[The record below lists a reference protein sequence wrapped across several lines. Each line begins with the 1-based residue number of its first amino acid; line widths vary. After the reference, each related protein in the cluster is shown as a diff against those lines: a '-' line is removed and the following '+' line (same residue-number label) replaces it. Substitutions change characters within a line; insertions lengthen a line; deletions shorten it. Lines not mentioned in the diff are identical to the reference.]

1 MLGEEKLAKKQAV
14 CVCVWVD
21 VCVYVG
27 VKMCVGLCVYVCEF
41 KY

>member
-1 MLGEEKLAKKQAV
+1 MLGEEKLAKKQAA
-14 CVCVWVD
+14 CVWVD